1 MNIFKIMK
9 KEKIKLIGEKID
21 EYVNYLECEI
31 AKYKTSAESKRKI
44 GDSYE
49 AILDNIRVNVITIFS
64 QLFKKALNEIDKKS
78 GYLVGIYTEK
88 NEEKHVQLR
97 NIFMGLLRK
106 IRSQWEISLDEAKK
120 YHDDDVVIKE
130 NVKIDTANFLS
141 NKFEE
146 IFEVTE

>member
-1 MNIFKIMK
+1 M
-9 KEKIKLIGEKID
+9 
-21 EYVNYLECEI
+21 
-31 AKYKTSAESKRKI
+31 
-44 GDSYE
+44 
-49 AILDNIRVNVITIFS
+49 ITIFS

>member
-49 AILDNIRVNVITIFS
+49 AILDNIRVKRDNH
-64 QLFKKALNEIDKKS
+64 LFTTFQES
-78 GYLVGIYTEK
+78 SE
-88 NEEKHVQLR
+88 
-97 NIFMGLLRK
+97 
-106 IRSQWEISLDEAKK
+106 
-120 YHDDDVVIKE
+120 
-130 NVKIDTANFLS
+130 
-141 NKFEE
+141 
-146 IFEVTE
+146 